1 MSTSV
6 PPDSTSLGAPPSAPS
21 LTSSPGAPPSAPFL
35 TSSSESTPPG
45 ESSAGATSPR
55 PTSPRTSFPGAAPS
69 SRPMPSRNASHDDG
83 GAVASYRQAAP
94 ATPLLPHVRAPR
106 ATLAA
111 ALGLGVLAE
120 VLLDRP
126 LWGVSF
132 PLVVTALLGTLVLLG
147 GREGWQRARPNAWLA
162 APLLVISGF
171 VAVRASSW
179 LLALNLLTSA
189 ALLLLLTHFWAAG
202 RVQRL
207 GLLGYPL
214 VALSSTFR
222 GLLYPPALVRD
233 SVDLRAAREHAPR
246 LLPFA
251 RGVLIALPVL
261 LVFCVLLQSADVAF
275 AGAMNRLF
283 DVDLWELFGS
293 AIGRAFGVGFS
304 ACVAAAALGHAL
316 RRRRGQESGEAE
328 ATPAVPRLGLTE
340 ALTLILA
347 VDALFLVFA
356 GFQVAYLFIGGASSP
371 AEGYT
376 YAEYARR
383 GFFELLLVSM
393 MTLGLVMALARWT
406 RRESPLAQGVF
417 RVGASLM
424 VALTVVIVASA
435 VKRMTLYEDAFG
447 YTRLRLFTHV
457 FMFAL
462 GAVLTWRAVTLW
474 WRPERFAIGAFVTA
488 LGAVL
493 AVNAVNP
500 DALIV
505 RLNLARATDSS
516 SPDVS
521 YLSGLSSDAVPELVR
536 ETATAPGWQAE
547 LLRQY
552 AERLPAEGSWPEW
565 NLSHARARRALQAAG
580 ASVHPE

>member
-6 PPDSTSLGAPPSAPS
+6 PPDSMPLGAMPATPSLAPS
-21 LTSSPGAPPSAPFL
+21 PEATPPTASSFRPQSSSASSP
-35 TSSSESTPPG
+35 E
-45 ESSAGATSPR
+45 TSP
-55 PTSPRTSFPGAAPS
+55 AI
-69 SRPMPSRNASHDDG
+69 ASNHQ
-83 GAVASYRQAAP
+83 ATPAS
-94 ATPLLPHVRAPR
+94 PLLPHVRAPR

-111 ALGLGVLAE
+111 ALGIGVLAE

-132 PLVVTALLGTLVLLG
+132 PLVVAALLGTLVLLG

-214 VALSSTFR
+214 VALTSTLR

-233 SVDLRAAREHAPR
+233 TVDLRAAREHAPR

-261 LVFCVLLQSADVAF
+261 LVFYVLLQSADAAF
-275 AGAMNRLF
+275 AGAMNQLL
-283 DVDLWELFGS
+283 DVDVWTLFGS
-293 AIGRAFGVGFS
+293 AVGRAFGVGFS

-316 RRRRGQESGEAE
+316 RRRRGQEAGEVEVA
-328 ATPAVPRLGLTE
+328 PARPRLGLTE

-347 VDALFLVFA
+347 VDALFFVFA
-356 GFQVAYLFIGGASSP
+356 GFQVMYLFIGGASSP

-406 RRESPLAQGVF
+406 RRESPLAQAAF

-457 FMFAL
+457 FMYAL

-505 RLNLARATDSS
+505 RLNIARATDSS
-516 SPDVS
+516 GPDVN

-536 ETATAPGWQAE
+536 ATRLSPGWQAE
-547 LLRQY
+547 LLSQY
-552 AERLPAEGSWPEW
+552 AVQLPEEGSWPEW
-565 NLSHARARRALQAAG
+565 NLSRARARRALQEVG
-580 ASVHPE
+580 AFGR

>member
-1 MSTSV
+1 MPPRSA
-6 PPDSTSLGAPPSAPS
+6 PPDD
-21 LTSSPGAPPSAPFL
+21 
-35 TSSSESTPPG
+35 SE
-45 ESSAGATSPR
+45 AI
-55 PTSPRTSFPGAAPS
+55 
-69 SRPMPSRNASHDDG
+69 
-83 GAVASYRQAAP
+83 ASYRQAAP
-94 ATPLLPHVRAPR
+94 STPLLPNVRAPR

-147 GREGWQRARPNAWLA
+147 GRESWQRARPNAWLA

-214 VALSSTFR
+214 VALSATFR

-261 LVFCVLLQSADVAF
+261 LVFCVLLQSADAAF

-283 DVDLWELFGS
+283 DVDVWTLFGS
-293 AIGRAFGVGFS
+293 AIGRALGVGFS

-316 RRRRGQESGEAE
+316 RRRRGQERGEAE
-328 ATPAVPRLGLTE
+328 AAPAVPRLGLTE
-340 ALTLILA
+340 ALTLILG

-406 RRESPLAQGVF
+406 RRESPLAQGAF
-417 RVGASLM
+417 RVGATLM

-488 LGAVL
+488 LGAVV

-505 RLNLARATDSS
+505 RLNIARATDSS
-516 SPDVS
+516 GPDVS

-536 ETATAPGWQAE
+536 DTAPAQGWRTG
-547 LLRQY
+547 LLLQY
-552 AERLPAEGSWPEW
+552 KERLPAEGSWPEW
-565 NLSHARARRALQAAG
+565 NLAHARARHALQGAG
-580 ASVHPE
+580 ALGHQQ